1 MAYIRF
7 VYLQFVYSRFENQSG
22 GTKEQEPITDYSLK
36 RDLTN
41 EIIFGT
47 KVSLKTQTRS
57 K

>member
-7 VYLQFVYSRFENQSG
+7 VYLQFVYSRFENQSA
-22 GTKEQEPITDYSLK
+22 GTKEQEPTTDYSLK